1 MTKPESLLEKTIAA
15 AIADE
20 RTVSDDGVPIR
31 QLPDGMRERASIK
44 HIDDRGSVT
53 EMFDTRWN
61 WHPDPIEFVYQFSIR
76 PGAIKGWGLHQRH
89 EDRYFLLKGEMELV
103 LYDVR
108 PDSST
113 YGKVSKIVL
122 SEDQPK
128 IVSVPSNVWHADH
141 NIGDTE
147 VLVVNFPTI
156 QYDHSA
162 PDKIRLP
169 LDTPLIPYDFG
180 PDAKGW

>member
-61 WHPDPIEFVYQFSIR
+61 WHPDPIEFVYTT
-76 PGAIKGWGLHQRH
+76 L
-89 EDRYFLLKGEMELV
+89 
-103 LYDVR
+103 
-108 PDSST
+108 T
-113 YGKVSKIVL
+113 
-122 SEDQPK
+122 PK
-128 IVSVPSNVWHADH
+128 AEISR
-141 NIGDTE
+141 E
-147 VLVVNFPTI
+147 
-156 QYDHSA
+156 
-162 PDKIRLP
+162 
-169 LDTPLIPYDFG
+169 
-180 PDAKGW
+180 